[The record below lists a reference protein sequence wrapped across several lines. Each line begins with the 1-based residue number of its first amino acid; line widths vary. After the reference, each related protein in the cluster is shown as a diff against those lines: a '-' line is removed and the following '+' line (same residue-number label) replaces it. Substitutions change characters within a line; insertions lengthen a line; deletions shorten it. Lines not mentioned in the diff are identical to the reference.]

1 MIYPGMYKLKDASA
15 FSAIEA
21 EIQSEI
27 DSLGDLSQYNNA
39 LNLPEGFD
47 IDGEFSMETL
57 MAIDAS
63 ESVPAIVSRIATF
76 GEDDDTSV
84 NPEIKKINDLA
95 WKYAGFFSSTRGLAC
110 PVVFDKMK
118 FFPVDGF
125 VGLHNNYDI
134 AGAWILSI
142 SWTESDDGFEYIY
155 HEADNNAIRK
165 STTKQGFNYRIY
177 NCPKLEH
184 GKLYQGRKTSAN
196 SFEWQIALGREVC
209 QRICQDWR
217 GLRA

>member
-63 ESVPAIVSRIATF
+63 ESVPAVVSRIATF

-95 WKYAGFFSSTRGLAC
+95 WKYAGFFSSTRGLGC

-125 VGLHNNYDI
+125 VGLHNNYNI

-165 STTKQGFNYRIY
+165 SI
-177 NCPKLEH
+177 KLS
-184 GKLYQGRKTSAN
+184 LS
-196 SFEWQIALGREVC
+196 S
-209 QRICQDWR
+209 
-217 GLRA
+217 

>member
-1 MIYPGMYKLKDASA
+1 MIYPGMYKLKDASV

-21 EIQSEI
+21 EIQPEI

-39 LNLPEGFD
+39 LNLPDDFD
-47 IDGEFSMETL
+47 VNNEFSMETL
-57 MAIDAS
+57 NAIDTS
-63 ESVPAIVSRIATF
+63 ESVPAVVSRIATF
-76 GEDDDTSV
+76 GNEEGTSI
-84 NPEIKKINDLA
+84 NPKIQAINELGY
-95 WKYAGFFSSTRGLAC
+95 KYFNFFVGTRGLGC
-110 PVVFDKMK
+110 PTMVDVVK

-125 VGLHNNYDI
+125 IGLHNNYGI
-134 AGAWILSI
+134 SGFWVLSI

-155 HEADNNAIRK
+155 HEADNNEIRK

-177 NCPKLEH
+177 NCPKPEH
-184 GKLYQGRKTSAN
+184 GKLYQGRKASAN
-196 SFEWQIALGREVC
+196 SFEWQIGLGREVC